1 METAVHKRS
10 KNVKDVSMTAPE
22 IGLLTF
28 SDFTDVNEKWRKQV
42 QMEEII
48 KAIPTCSHI
57 KSLTP

>member
-1 METAVHKRS
+1 
-10 KNVKDVSMTAPE
+10 MTAPE